1 MEGDQDIDSVE
12 TLISSSSFP
21 PLRASPVKSGYL
33 TEQDEENRFALVTRA
48 RLSERAER
56 YDDMLK
62 FMKQVAK
69 ANYSRGLLMTIEERN
84 LLSIACKNG
93 MASHRTAWRCINKL
107 VLSQNDNFTRQR
119 SAHPENLKKLEELE
133 AEVELTKTYRLELM
147 KQAVGYIK
155 GVLDLIEE
163 IVIPTNFKLWKDF
176 ALPVLASMT
185 RKQTQPPTLEDVKVR
200 REA

>member
-1 MEGDQDIDSVE
+1 LEGDQDIDSVE

-33 TEQDEENRFALVTRA
+33 KEQDEENRFALVTRA